1 MYYCNYP
8 QGMTE
13 DEARAYV
20 DRAKKKF
27 GESNIAHI
35 SIRLY
40 GDNVEIST
48 RLKDEA
54 RERIKRLSPEMTEAF
69 AKGA

>member
-54 RERIKRLSPEMTEAF
+54 RERIKRLSHEMTEAF